1 MAPGIERC
9 FDGPEAIIGCG
20 HSLDVVAKDMVCRLG
35 TDGRIRIA
43 SPTVWERAVGVV
55 VLGECRL
62 QSACQDQAFSRLCS
76 RRIVLVL
83 RYTNRCQ
90 YSDDRHHDH
99 QFNQSKAFG
108 CYVLNSHGA
117 LVGVGENRVNVT
129 LLRGE

>member
-9 FDGPEAIIGCG
+9 FDSSGAIIGCG
-20 HSLDVVAKDMVCRLG
+20 HSLDVVAEDMVCRLG

-62 QSACQDQAFSRLCS
+62 QSACQNQAFSRLCS

-83 RYTNRCQ
+83 RYTDRCQ
-90 YSDDRHHDH
+90 YSDDCDHDH

-108 CYVLNSHGA
+108 YYGLNRHEA
-117 LVGVGENRVNVT
+117 LLSASKNGTNIT
-129 LLRGE
+129 LL